1 MNNSNFNPNE
11 EIEAMKTTD
20 AAETP
25 VDDTPAAD
33 KAVAAETAAEA
44 TASEPDVK
52 QETVEETASEPADKA
67 DDADEAP
74 ASVANKS
81 AHMTAAAAALNVE
94 DEEVDIRRRQPR
106 VQKEIKKSRISYEK
120 KKGLYGYGFIAI
132 WIIGVIY
139 MFIVP
144 IFKSAWYSMCYTEL
158 VTTVDQAAQRG
169 MTSAGIY
176 TEWNNFGNYEEAL
189 FKNQDYLPKLTES
202 LGAMVPQVIVVM
214 IFSLF
219 IALLLNQKFRGRTF
233 ARAVFFLPVLVAT
246 GPVLAVIKGDIST
259 NGISSGEQFSALF
272 QTDLVDELLQFLGIY
287 NLNQQLTMTIQT
299 ITSDIFNLLWSAG
312 IQILIFLAALQ
323 QIPVSAKEAASME
336 GATGWE
342 FFWKITFPMISPM
355 ILANLIYTVIDT
367 FIDSENPVMSIV
379 LAQSRGLRYGLSAAM
394 AWIYF
399 LIVAVALAIIVAI
412 VSKFVFYEND

>member
-11 EIEAMKTTD
+11 EIEAIKTTD

-25 VDDTPAAD
+25 VDDAPAAEQ
-33 KAVAAETAAEA
+33 AASAETATEALAADAETVQDTVDTSADEPAEA
-44 TASEPDVK
+44 
-52 QETVEETASEPADKA
+52 ETAEES
-67 DDADEAP
+67 AP
-74 ASVANKS
+74 VAQKS

-94 DEEVDIRRRQPR
+94 GEEVDIRRRQPR

-132 WIIGVIY
+132 WIVGVIY
-139 MFIVP
+139 MFIIP
-144 IFKSAWYSMCYTEL
+144 IFQSAWYSMCYTEL
-158 VTTVDQAAQRG
+158 VSTPEQAAQRG
-169 MTSAGIY
+169 MSSAGIY

-202 LGAMVPQVIVVM
+202 LGGMVPQVIIVM

-246 GPVLAVIKGDIST
+246 GPVLAVIRGDISN

-272 QTDLVDELLQFLGIY
+272 QTDLVDELLEFLGIY
-287 NLNQQLTMTIQT
+287 NLSEQLTTTIQT

-323 QIPVSAKEAASME
+323 QIPTSAKEAASME

-367 FIDSENPVMSIV
+367 FIDSENAVMKIV
-379 LAQSRGLRYGLSAAM
+379 LAQSRNLKYGLSAAM

-399 LIVAVALAIIVAI
+399 LIVAVALAIIVAV

>member
-158 VTTVDQAAQRG
+158 VTTADQAAQRG

-399 LIVAVALAIIVAI
+399 LIVAVALVIIVAI

>member
-158 VTTVDQAAQRG
+158 VTTADQAAQRG

-189 FKNQDYLPKLTES
+189 FKNQDYLPKLTEA